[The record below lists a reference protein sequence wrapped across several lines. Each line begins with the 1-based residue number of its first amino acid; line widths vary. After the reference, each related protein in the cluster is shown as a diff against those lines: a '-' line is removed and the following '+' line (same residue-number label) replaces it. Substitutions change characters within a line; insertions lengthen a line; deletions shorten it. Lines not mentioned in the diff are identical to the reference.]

1 MFRPIA
7 LYIGLRYTRA
17 KRRNHFISFISM
29 TSMIGIALG
38 VMVLITVLS
47 VMNGFDQ
54 QIRQHFFAM
63 AQQVTVR
70 GMDGQLANWD
80 TMSKK
85 ITQANPHVTGTAP
98 YVVGQGLL
106 TNGQQNQA
114 ILVYGIDPQREQQV
128 SELPQKM
135 VQGSIHDLH
144 PNRFGIILGAKLAE
158 DLNVG
163 VGGKVNLLIPS
174 ASFTPVGVFPRFK
187 VFTVTGIFKV
197 GNGFGY
203 DDQFAYIDMHDAQTL
218 FMLGTHVSGLQLKLS
233 NMYLAPQITQD
244 LAQQL
249 PSGYVVNDW
258 TQTYG
263 AFFQA
268 VKLEKT
274 MMFLMLILIIA
285 VAAFNLVSSLV
296 MVVTDKES
304 DIAIL
309 RTLGATPRTI
319 LSIFIVQGAI
329 VGIVGTLLGLITGV
343 ILASHVTELV
353 NWIQAIF
360 HVQLISSNVY
370 YVNYLPSK
378 LEASDIWHVCLLS
391 LFLSLIATL
400 YPAWRASR
408 TQPAEA
414 LRYE

>member
-1 MFRPIA
+1 
-7 LYIGLRYTRA
+7 
-17 KRRNHFISFISM
+17 
-29 TSMIGIALG
+29 MIGIALG

-70 GMDGQLANWD
+70 GMDGQLANWE

-85 ITQANPHVTGTAP
+85 ITQTNPEVIGTAP

-106 TNGQQNQA
+106 TNSGQSQA
-114 ILVYGIDPQREQQV
+114 VLVYGVDAQRERQV
-128 SELPQKM
+128 SELSQKM
-135 VQGSIHDLH
+135 VEGKLRDLR
-144 PNRFGIILGAKLAE
+144 PNRFGVVLGAKLAQN
-158 DLNVG
+158 LGVG

-187 VFTVTGIFKV
+187 LFTVVGIFKV

-233 NMYLAPQITQD
+233 NMFLAPQITQN
-244 LAQQL
+244 LTQQL
-249 PSGYVVNDW
+249 PAGYLVSDW

-296 MVVTDKES
+296 MVVTDKKS

-309 RTLGATPRTI
+309 RTLGATPRMI

-329 VGIVGTLLGLITGV
+329 VGIVGTLIGLITGV
-343 ILASHVTELV
+343 ILALHVTELV

-360 HVQLISSNVY
+360 HVQLLSSDVY

-378 LEASDIWHVCLLS
+378 LEASDVWHICLLA
-391 LFLSLIATL
+391 LALSLLATL